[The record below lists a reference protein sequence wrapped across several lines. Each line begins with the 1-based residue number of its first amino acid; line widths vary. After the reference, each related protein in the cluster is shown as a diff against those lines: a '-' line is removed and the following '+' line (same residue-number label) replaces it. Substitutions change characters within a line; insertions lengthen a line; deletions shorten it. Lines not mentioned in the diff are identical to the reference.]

1 MKFKLEIDLDNSA
14 FRVEDADGDRLEYVR
29 DSQEIARILSG
40 LARLVGGFN
49 TALKND
55 GGKLRDQN
63 GNTCGHWQITEEN

>member
-14 FRVEDADGDRLEYVR
+14 FRVEDADGERLERVR
-29 DSQEIARILSG
+29 DSAEIVRILSG
-40 LARLVGGFN
+40 LARLVGGFS

-63 GNTCGHWQITEEN
+63 GNTCGYWLITEES